1 MLRDYSGFFK
11 THKDTSFVNLNN
23 GTLGLCPDSVIAQQK
38 TELDIFEKNTTWS
51 LTHAWP
57 RVLKIQERLAEF
69 LNGHPDDFFLRPN
82 VTLAMNEIIMGMAL
96 PASSE
101 ILTTSLEYGAIVNI
115 LKYKAQR
122 ENLSLKVM
130 PMDFAMQNPSD
141 QDWVQAF
148 EKSLTAKTKLV
159 VISHVYT
166 SNGLTAPIEELGRML
181 REKNILMVVDGAHAP
196 GLMDLSFKDL
206 PHVDFYGGN
215 LHKWTMGPK
224 GTAFGW
230 VHPKWHSITSPLY
243 GSWTTDEQTAKG
255 YGYISP
261 FTAKM
266 LWSHSQS
273 FSSYYGLEACFDF
286 WNEHGKQVIFEEIK
300 KRMSYLESGLAKKG
314 LRPVVSI
321 KNQAGFLAYPLA
333 AFKSLK
339 FEENI
344 IVSPQGKL
352 QVGLPKVPGVPLLR
366 LTPHIHNTQ
375 SELDLAIAILNPV

>member
-1 MLRDYSGFFK
+1 MLRDYSDFFK
-11 THKDTSFVNLNN
+11 VHKDSSFVNLNN

-38 TELDIFEKNTTWS
+38 SELDAFEKNTTWS

-57 RVLKIQERLAEF
+57 RILKIQARLAEY
-69 LNGHPDDFFLRPN
+69 LNGHSDDFFLRPN

-122 ENLSLKVM
+122 EHLSLQVLA
-130 PMDFAMQNPSD
+130 MDFAMQNPSD
-141 QDWVQAF
+141 QDWVEAF
-148 EKSLTAKTKLV
+148 EKALTPKTKLV

-166 SNGLTAPIEELGRML
+166 SNGLMAPIEKLGQML
-181 REKNILMVVDGAHAP
+181 RTKNIFMVVDGAHAP
-196 GLMDLSFKDL
+196 GLIDLSFKDL
-206 PHVDFYGGN
+206 SHVDFYGGN

-243 GSWTTDEQTAKG
+243 GSWTTDEYTAKG
-255 YGYISP
+255 YGNISP

-273 FSSYYGLEACFDF
+273 FASYYGLEACFDF
-286 WNEHGKQVIFEEIK
+286 WDQQDKHVIFAEIK
-300 KRMSYLESGLAKKG
+300 KRMNYLESGLAKKG
-314 LRPVVSI
+314 LHPVISI
-321 KNQAGFLAYPLA
+321 KDQAGFLAYPLT
-333 AFKSLK
+333 AFKALK
-339 FEENI
+339 IEENI
-344 IVSPQGKL
+344 IVSLSGNV
-352 QVGLPKVPGVPLLR
+352 QVGLPKVPGTPLLR
-366 LTPHIHNTQ
+366 FTPHIHNTQ
-375 SELDLAIAILNPV
+375 SELDLAIDILNPV